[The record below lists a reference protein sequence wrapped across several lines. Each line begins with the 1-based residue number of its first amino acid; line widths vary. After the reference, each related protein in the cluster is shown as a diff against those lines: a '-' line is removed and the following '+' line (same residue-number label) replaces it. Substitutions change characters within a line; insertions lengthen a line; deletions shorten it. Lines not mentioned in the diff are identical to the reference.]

1 MRIGKPRECEGCKA
15 KDQLIEQLQK
25 MLDGAHQ
32 TVLSIVDR
40 EAMRARYPQ
49 ARGPRRADVRE
60 PQGGGPY
67 AGAPESSSA
76 PAERGIQGLRLP
88 TDPGVPWDP
97 PRGQSHEEIEAS
109 FIADQTFESLR
120 LDQAAADLESGRNR

>member
-32 TVLSIVDR
+32 TVLAIVDR
-40 EAMRARYPQ
+40 EAHKARYPQ
-49 ARGPRRADVRE
+49 ARMPRAVVRE
-60 PQGGGPY
+60 PQGGGPP
-67 AGAPESSSA
+67 GPESASTPS
-76 PAERGIQGLRLP
+76 ELRGLQGVRLA
-88 TDPGVPWDP
+88 TDPGAPWDP

-109 FIADQTFESLR
+109 FLADQETESIL
-120 LDQAAADLESGRNR
+120 LDRAAAEMESARSR